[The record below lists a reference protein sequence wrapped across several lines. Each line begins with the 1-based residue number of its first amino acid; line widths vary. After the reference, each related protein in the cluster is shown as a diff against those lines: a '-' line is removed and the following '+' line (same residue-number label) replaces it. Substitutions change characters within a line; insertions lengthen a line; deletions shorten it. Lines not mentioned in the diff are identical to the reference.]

1 MKRNLLHLAALA
13 LCLTALIGCGDKTPQ
28 DTAETT
34 PASETSTAE
43 TAEALGVPTH
53 ADYGG
58 ETFSILTAGNVAHRD
73 FTFDETSSLPMD
85 SAQYRRRARVEEDYK
100 VKIEQTRMQGYSSGA
115 GPGAPS

>member
-1 MKRNLLHLAALA
+1 MKRKLICLAALA
-13 LCLTALIGCGDKTPQ
+13 LCLAALVGCGDKKQPV
-28 DTAETT
+28 TT
-34 PASETSTAE
+34 SSDAAETST
-43 TAEALGVPTH
+43 EATGEVLGVPLY

-73 FTFDETSSLPMD
+73 FTFDEQSSLPLD

-115 GPGAPS
+115 GPG